1 MSSPCCFHGCCNQ
14 KFCAHRDGLRSE
26 DVGDDDDCGCAD
38 DDDCVGDDDDCGGAD
53 DGDGGDGSGEH
64 DKEVDGGDDDVGDKN
79 DHAFGFWLL
88 VTFAG
93 RRSVISMSSNLW
105 VSTSFWWI
113 AIRSS

>member
-14 KFCAHRDGLRSE
+14 KFSAHRDGLHSE
-26 DVGDDDDCGCAD
+26 DDGDDS
-38 DDDCVGDDDDCGGAD
+38 DCGGAD
-53 DGDGGDGSGEH
+53 DGDGGDGS
-64 DKEVDGGDDDVGDKN
+64 DKEVDDGDNEGDKN

>member
-79 DHAFGFWLL
+79 DHAFSVAGYVCWPQVGHLNVLQSLGEHQLL
-88 VTFAG
+88 VDCH
-93 RRSVISMSSNLW
+93 S
-105 VSTSFWWI
+105 
-113 AIRSS
+113 

>member
-14 KFCAHRDGLRSE
+14 KFSAHRDGLRSE

-38 DDDCVGDDDDCGGAD
+38 DDDV
-53 DGDGGDGSGEH
+53 GDGSGEH

>member
-14 KFCAHRDGLRSE
+14 KFSAHRDGLRSE
-26 DVGDDDDCGCAD
+26 DVGDDDDCG
-38 DDDCVGDDDDCGGAD
+38 GGD
-53 DGDGGDGSGEH
+53 DGDVGDGSGEH